1 MHAIADVHRETR
13 ALPLKKQARTAGLY
27 YLLLAVLAPIADMY
41 LPRQFFVA
49 RDPAATARN
58 IAESVL
64 MFRVWIVS
72 EVALNV
78 VMLLVALSLYTLL
91 RDVDRRHARVMVT
104 LVVVGATIA
113 IVTLLLPSV
122 GLILVSDSAV
132 GAALGQEQRDAL
144 VYALWR
150 SRTFGVQ
157 IAFIFWG
164 LWLFPFGMLVRRSG
178 FLPAWLGT
186 LLIIGG
192 AAYLVLSVVGLTLPQ
207 FFRMLVPVLMPFF
220 LAGEL
225 SAIVYLLA
233 KGIRTDGVPSARPVA
248 G

>member
-1 MHAIADVHRETR
+1 MHAIAEVHRETG

-27 YLLLAVLAPIADMY
+27 YLLLAALAPIADMY

-58 IAESVL
+58 IAESAA

-113 IVTLLLPSV
+113 SSRCCCPA
-122 GLILVSDSAV
+122 SA
-132 GAALGQEQRDAL
+132 
-144 VYALWR
+144 
-150 SRTFGVQ
+150 
-157 IAFIFWG
+157 
-164 LWLFPFGMLVRRSG
+164 
-178 FLPAWLGT
+178 
-186 LLIIGG
+186 
-192 AAYLVLSVVGLTLPQ
+192 
-207 FFRMLVPVLMPFF
+207 
-220 LAGEL
+220 
-225 SAIVYLLA
+225 
-233 KGIRTDGVPSARPVA
+233 
-248 G
+248 